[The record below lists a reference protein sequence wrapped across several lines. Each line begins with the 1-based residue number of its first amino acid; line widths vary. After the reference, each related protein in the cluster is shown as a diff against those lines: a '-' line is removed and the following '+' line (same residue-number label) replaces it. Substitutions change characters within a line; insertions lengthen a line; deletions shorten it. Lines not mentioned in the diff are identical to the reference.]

1 MLVPRKVFVIHLD
14 VKIRLHFRPNGSN
27 LCPSFLNY
35 SRSRWGWTLKCW
47 ESPTTLGFP
56 TKKWSWLGVFW
67 GVPPFKETLRCFCQT
82 KIFSNFPGL
91 HFSDLR
97 LSVTTW
103 FMHEKLKL
111 KRTVSDW
118 KEPKINGSIRIS
130 VTSFFPTKNKK
141 EWLKIRSFLKT
152 EQTSHIPSLFLAEIR
167 KKIIS
172 FPLVVLLMA
181 TRNPSR
187 PTLWDGV
194 ETLYQDETLQGERR
208 AKVRQQHKRQNKKTD
223 TKPSGWLVRKDIW
236 YIIYRYCYWL
246 VGYDILL
253 YIGWL
258 AFCFVWFGC
267 FMRIYL

>member
-47 ESPTTLGFP
+47 ENPTTLGFP

-130 VTSFFPTKNKK
+130 VTSFFTKKK
-141 EWLKIRSFLKT
+141 EWLKIRSLLKT
-152 EQTSHIPSLFLAEIR
+152 EQTSHIPSLFLGRNSGPNAFSNILSPVVDGNQ
-167 KKIIS
+167 KS
-172 FPLVVLLMA
+172 LSPPFGWCWNLVPGWDSTRRTSCEGETA
-181 TRNPSR
+181 T
-187 PTLWDGV
+187 
-194 ETLYQDETLQGERR
+194 
-208 AKVRQQHKRQNKKTD
+208 KRQKK
-223 TKPSGWLVRKDIW
+223 
-236 YIIYRYCYWL
+236 YRYKTKWL
-246 VGYDILL
+246 VG
-253 YIGWL
+253 
-258 AFCFVWFGC
+258 
-267 FMRIYL
+267 